1 MGDQRNRAGHTRILL
16 ELVHD
21 RGDQEDRDLIG
32 EPHTGALSKK
42 MTKEEDRRQRQRER
56 DRASE
61 HHDAPMTEREVQEEA
76 KRRREEERRRRQEA
90 RAQALQHDNENS
102 VLTFLQW
109 CGLNNFSEATGRRI
123 GKAGE
128 GPPITQLSTRRVG
141 ITVRNNRIWQESRAR
156 TVAA

>member
-1 MGDQRNRAGHTRILL
+1 LCPFTQPMECEMGDQRNRAGHTRILL

-21 RGDQEDRDLIG
+21 RGDQEDR
-32 EPHTGALSKK
+32 
-42 MTKEEDRRQRQRER
+42 DRRQRQRER

-123 GKAGE
+123 CKAGE